1 MLNLYDHP
9 PADGRVICVDQSGPL
24 NPQPRPGRGWRAT
37 GHPARLRA
45 TYHRSSGVRHMIAA
59 ADLATG
65 QITYRI
71 ATASAGRSSWPSST
85 CSAPAGQARNC
96 M

>member
-1 MLNLYDHP
+1 
-9 PADGRVICVDQSGPL
+9 VICADEFGPL
-24 NPQPRPGRGWRAT
+24 NLQPRPGRAWRPA

-45 TYHRSSGVRHMIAA
+45 TYHRTGGVRHMIAA
-59 ADLATG
+59 LDLATG

-71 ATASAGRSSWPSST
+71 RQRKRWQELRRSSKCSAAAGPGRS
-85 CSAPAGQARNC
+85 C